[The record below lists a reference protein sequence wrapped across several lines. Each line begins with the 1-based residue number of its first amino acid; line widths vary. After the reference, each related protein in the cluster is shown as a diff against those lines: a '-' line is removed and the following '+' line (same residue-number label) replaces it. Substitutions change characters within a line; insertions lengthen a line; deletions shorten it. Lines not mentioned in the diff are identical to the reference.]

1 MSSNVVRFLHSSCTN
16 KMLTV
21 KSDKLYMCLIIPRE
35 TNKFK
40 NYKKNPQ
47 IRQIVQNKSNPQERE
62 KQKSEMGNKEMKYR
76 RNKQKTSNIM
86 ADLNPKISRITLN
99 I

>member
-1 MSSNVVRFLHSSCTN
+1 
-16 KMLTV
+16 
-21 KSDKLYMCLIIPRE
+21 
-35 TNKFK
+35 
-40 NYKKNPQ
+40 
-47 IRQIVQNKSNPQERE
+47 
-62 KQKSEMGNKEMKYR
+62 MGNKEMKYR